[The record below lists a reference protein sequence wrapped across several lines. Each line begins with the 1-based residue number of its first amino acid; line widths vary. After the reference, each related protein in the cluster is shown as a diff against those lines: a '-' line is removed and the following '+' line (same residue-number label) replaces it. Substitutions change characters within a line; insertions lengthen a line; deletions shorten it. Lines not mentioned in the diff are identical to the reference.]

1 MPERKSNLF
10 ASIVSYISGLSN
22 ISVSYNN
29 TYRTTYEDRF
39 DRPEFLYQL
48 GLPHILNDNEDIIL
62 KTISDDYSTSVS
74 FPIIRNL
81 TTNFGFSREIIKTH
95 SNNSGMK
102 ISTTFPNVS
111 VTLTEFEKLIHAS
124 KILTSSRLTSSF
136 VYSTILDGEIDFI
149 EADREQIRINLT
161 PLISWHGN
169 WVHNVTS
176 SFSLNYSDQKSVT
189 PRSNYDDIRKTIT
202 QSMNG
207 NLSWSFSN
215 PKGVRILFFKR
226 TNMKNEFT
234 TDMSFNME
242 KTKTT
247 SQGQE
252 EEIEEVNKES
262 YSVTPG
268 ASYKFNK
275 SITAGLTSEYERTND
290 KKRETKSSMFRLS
303 IWIEIIF

>member
-1 MPERKSNLF
+1 
-10 ASIVSYISGLSN
+10 
-22 ISVSYNN
+22 
-29 TYRTTYEDRF
+29 
-39 DRPEFLYQL
+39 
-48 GLPHILNDNEDIIL
+48 
-62 KTISDDYSTSVS
+62 
-74 FPIIRNL
+74 
-81 TTNFGFSREIIKTH
+81 
-95 SNNSGMK
+95 
-102 ISTTFPNVS
+102 
-111 VTLTEFEKLIHAS
+111 
-124 KILTSSRLTSSF
+124 
-136 VYSTILDGEIDFI
+136 
-149 EADREQIRINLT
+149 
-161 PLISWHGN
+161 
-169 WVHNVTS
+169 
-176 SFSLNYSDQKSVT
+176 
-189 PRSNYDDIRKTIT
+189 
-202 QSMNG
+202 MNG

-234 TDMSFNME
+234 TDMSFNIE